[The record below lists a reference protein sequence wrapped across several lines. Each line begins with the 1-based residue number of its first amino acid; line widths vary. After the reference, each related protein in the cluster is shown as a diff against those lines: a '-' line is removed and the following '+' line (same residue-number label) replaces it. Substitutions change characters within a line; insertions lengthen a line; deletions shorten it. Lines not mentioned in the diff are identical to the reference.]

1 MSGYAR
7 AERQALAAL
16 LEQLG
21 PDAPTLCE
29 GWSARH
35 LAAHLVL
42 RDRRPDAALGIVF
55 KPLAD
60 HTGKVLAQLAAGDF
74 AQLVAQL
81 REPPVWSP
89 VSNPVLDEQ
98 VNIHEMFVHHEDLRR
113 AQPGWQ
119 PRELDRGER
128 EALWRRLKM
137 TSRLA
142 LRRFPATVVVDAG
155 EFGAVTGGR
164 GGPRL
169 TVAGDPG
176 ELAIFLSGR
185 QAYARVTVEGD
196 AAIAERLRRARLGV

>member
-7 AERQALAAL
+7 AERQALATLMA
-16 LEQLG
+16 ELG
-21 PDAPTLCE
+21 PDAATLCA
-29 GWSARH
+29 GWTARD

-42 RDRRPDAALGIVF
+42 RDRRPDAALGIWL
-55 KPLAD
+55 KPLAG
-60 HTGKVLAQLAAGDF
+60 HTAKVQAELAKSDF
-74 AQLVAQL
+74 VDLLAQL
-81 REPPVWSP
+81 REPPPWSP
-89 VSNPVLDEQ
+89 VSNPLLEEP
-98 VNIHEMFVHHEDLRR
+98 VNVHEMFVHHEDLRR
-113 AQPGWQ
+113 ARPGWH

-128 EALWRRLKM
+128 EALWRRVRL

-155 EFGAVTGGR
+155 EFGAVTGGK

-176 ELAIFLSGR
+176 ELAVFLSGR

-196 AAIAERLRRARLGV
+196 AAIVERLRRARLGV